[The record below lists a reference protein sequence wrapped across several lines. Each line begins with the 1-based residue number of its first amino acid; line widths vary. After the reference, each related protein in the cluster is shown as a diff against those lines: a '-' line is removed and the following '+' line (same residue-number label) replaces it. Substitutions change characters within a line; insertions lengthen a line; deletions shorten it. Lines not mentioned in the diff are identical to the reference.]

1 MQHDTAST
9 LPGVPRAEGAVCS
22 KPKLPIRRYVD
33 WLSRRRFTGR
43 VVYVTREWSMP
54 EPQPGA
60 EWQLDTA
67 FDVANELRA
76 RPGLKVTLIEA
87 VKAGAATVQET
98 VVDRGPAKA

>member
-1 MQHDTAST
+1 
-9 LPGVPRAEGAVCS
+9 
-22 KPKLPIRRYVD
+22 
-33 WLSRRRFTGR
+33 
-43 VVYVTREWSMP
+43 MP